1 MRKSVGS
8 NKKEIAFADLKL
20 QQPLGIAP
28 VYDDTL
34 TLALVASRQPKGKV
48 LDMGTGTGYV
58 AIFLA
63 KKGFLVEG
71 TDINRKAVY
80 VAKQNSKMNGVNCR
94 FFISDLFKNV
104 RGKFDI
110 VTFNPPLGNASGS
123 KFLEVI
129 KSAIRKNRF
138 LRYVSKPVALLF
150 LQKSRK
156 DLISK
161 FVNECPFFLKKKGR
175 FLIVLDRSEISWAK
189 RIVPKEIYFQFI
201 QSSYKDDAHIVL
213 KAVLK

>member
-104 RGKFDI
+104 RG
-110 VTFNPPLGNASGS
+110 
-123 KFLEVI
+123 
-129 KSAIRKNRF
+129 
-138 LRYVSKPVALLF
+138 
-150 LQKSRK
+150 
-156 DLISK
+156 
-161 FVNECPFFLKKKGR
+161 
-175 FLIVLDRSEISWAK
+175 
-189 RIVPKEIYFQFI
+189 
-201 QSSYKDDAHIVL
+201 
-213 KAVLK
+213 